1 MGVALPG
8 LPRLNALALLFAG
21 NELAGL
27 VVEQELAAAGATLT
41 LVAAEFPGGLPPWF
55 VHPDDLGSERQL
67 RALGSA
73 QAGRVPF
80 LPPPEAVTVVL
91 ATGDGGAVSGDGP
104 SVAAAFASA
113 LRRCAGPP
121 AATAG

>member
-1 MGVALPG
+1 VAGAGV
-8 LPRLNALALLFAG
+8 PRLIGNALELLFAG

-27 VVEQELAAAGATLT
+27 VVEQELMAAGATLT
-41 LVAAEFPGGLPPWF
+41 AVHAEFPGGLPPWF
-55 VHPDDLGSERQL
+55 VHPGDVGSERQL

-91 ATGDGGAVSGDGP
+91 ALVAGGAVSGEGP

-113 LRRCAGPP
+113 LRRCAARRG
-121 AATAG
+121 ATGG

>member
-1 MGVALPG
+1 VTT
-8 LPRLNALALLFAG
+8 ALALLFAG

-27 VVEQELAAAGATLT
+27 VVEAELDRLEATLFA
-41 LVAAEFPGGLPPWF
+41 VHAEFPGGLPPWF
-55 VHPDDLGSERQL
+55 VHPGDDRSERQL

-80 LPPPEAVTVVL
+80 LPPPQAVTVL
-91 ATGDGGAVSGDGP
+91 LRCRDGRTVSGDGGT
-104 SVAAAFASA
+104 VASAFSWA

-121 AATAG
+121 AAT

>member
-1 MGVALPG
+1 MPG

-27 VVEQELAAAGATLT
+27 VVEQELATLGATLT

-55 VHPDDLGSERQL
+55 VHPGDVGSERQL

-80 LPPPEAVTVVL
+80 LPPPEAVSVVL
-91 ATGDGGAVSGDGP
+91 ALVDGGAVSGDGP
-104 SVAAAFASA
+104 TLAAAFAAA
-113 LRRCAGPP
+113 LRRCAARRGASP
-121 AATAG
+121 G

>member
-1 MGVALPG
+1 MPG
-8 LPRLNALALLFAG
+8 LPRLNPLALLFAG
-21 NELAGL
+21 DELAGL
-27 VVEQELAAAGATLT
+27 VVEHELATAGATLT

-55 VHPDDLGSERQL
+55 VHPGDAGSERQL

-80 LPPPEAVTVVL
+80 LPPPEAVTVL
-91 ATGDGGAVSGDGP
+91 LRCRDGQTVSGDGAT
-104 SVAAAFASA
+104 VASAFGWA

-121 AATAG
+121 AAT